1 MIRLGA
7 KSQAEITELFNVDR
21 STISRMMK
29 EVREK
34 QLLKGAFQNFAVSY
48 IP

>member
-1 MIRLGA
+1 MIRLAA
-7 KSQAEITELFNVDR
+7 KSQAEIAESFNVDR

-34 QLLKGAFQNFAVSY
+34 ELLKTAR
-48 IP
+48 

>member
-7 KSQAEITELFNVDR
+7 KSQTEIAELLNFDR

-29 EVREK
+29 EDTGERTKELVKTVR
-34 QLLKGAFQNFAVSY
+34 
-48 IP
+48 

>member
-7 KSQAEITELFNVDR
+7 KSQTEIAELLNFDR

-29 EVREK
+29 EDTEK
-34 QLLKGAFQNFAVSY
+34 ELKNW
-48 IP
+48 

>member
-7 KSQAEITELFNVDR
+7 KSQAEIAELFNVGR

-34 QLLKGAFQNFAVSY
+34 KLVKAVG
-48 IP
+48 